1 MIAHRTVFRV
11 ALIDPLALS
20 RTAASFAADALALIL
35 VKMLRDR
42 GIT

>member
-1 MIAHRTVFRV
+1 V
-11 ALIDPLALS
+11 ALIDPLVLS
-20 RTAASFAADALALIL
+20 SPAASFAADPLALIL